1 MFMTS
6 KEDAL
11 DIMTLKRKGLSDRR
25 IARQLGLD
33 RRTVK
38 KYTSDPGIAFKPR
51 QSGPKKS
58 KLDPFS
64 ENVKVWIDQDPLYS
78 SVWVYDRLKPMGYT
92 GGYEIV
98 KKFVS
103 GLKAKRTQV
112 AYLRFETEPGMQAQV
127 DWAEFVWS
135 LPDGT
140 SRTFYLFAM
149 ILGFSRYLYCE
160 LVEKCDLTT
169 FLDCHIRAFE
179 YFGGVPDEILYDRMK
194 NVFIRK
200 LAGKTEFNRSLT
212 SLALHYGFKPLVAPA
227 YAPWVKGKIE
237 RPMEFVREGFWRGYG
252 FTSLERSNRDL
263 LAWLEMKSHRI
274 HGTTHER
281 VCDRFEREKPTLG
294 SIPKDAFDTSYQAF
308 RPVHKDCT
316 VHFETNRYMV
326 PHTLVGKN
334 LVLRVKNRVVRI
346 YDDSSHIVTYM
357 IPEQKGQF
365 VFEQRF
371 IDALK
376 NDREMNRI
384 KYGRGIRCRKGR
396 AVTIS
401 PSVPAWAMD
410 VETRSL
416 NVYDRVQQNS
426 PASREGVAA

>member
-1 MFMTS
+1 MTS

-11 DIMTLKRKGLSDRR
+11 DIVTLKRKGLSDRR
-25 IARQLGLD
+25 IARELGID

-38 KYTSDPGIAFKPR
+38 KYAASPEKALQPR
-51 QSGPKKS
+51 FSGPRTS
-58 KLDPFS
+58 KLDPFAG
-64 ENVKVWIDQDPLYS
+64 NVKVWIDQDPLYS
-78 SVWVYDRLKPMGYT
+78 AVWVYDRLKPMGYT
-92 GGYEIV
+92 GGYGIV
-98 KKFVS
+98 KKYVH
-103 GLKAKRTQV
+103 GLKAERTRV
-112 AYLRFETEPGMQAQV
+112 AYLRFETEPGNQAQA
-127 DWAEFVWS
+127 DWAEFVCT
-135 LPDGT
+135 LQDGT
-140 SRTFYLFAM
+140 SRLFYLFAM
-149 ILGFSRYLYCE
+149 ILGYSRKLYCE

-179 YFGGVPDEILYDRMK
+179 HFGGVPGEILYDRMK

-200 LAGKTEFNRSLT
+200 LAGKT
-212 SLALHYGFKPLVAPA
+212 ALHYGFQPMVAPA

-252 FTSLERSNRDL
+252 FSSLDRSNRDL
-263 LAWLEMKSHRI
+263 LDWLEMKSMRV

-281 VCDRFEREKPTLG
+281 VCDRFMREKPTLG
-294 SIPKDAFDTSYQAF
+294 TMPKDAFDTSYQAF

-334 LVLRVKNRVVRI
+334 LVLRVKNPVIRI
-346 YDDSSHIVTYM
+346 FNDCTHIVTYD
-357 IPEQKGQF
+357 IPKQKGQF
-365 VFEQRF
+365 VFEQKF

-396 AVTIS
+396 AATIS
-401 PSVPAWAMD
+401 PSIPVWAVD

-416 NVYDRVQQNS
+416 NVYDLVHEPGVVLQ
-426 PASREGVAA
+426 EEVAA

>member
-1 MFMTS
+1 
-6 KEDAL
+6 
-11 DIMTLKRKGLSDRR
+11 
-25 IARQLGLD
+25 
-33 RRTVK
+33 
-38 KYTSDPGIAFKPR
+38 
-51 QSGPKKS
+51 
-58 KLDPFS
+58 
-64 ENVKVWIDQDPLYS
+64 
-78 SVWVYDRLKPMGYT
+78 MGYT

-98 KKFVS
+98 KKLVH
-103 GLKAKRTQV
+103 GLKAERTRV
-112 AYLRFETEPGMQAQV
+112 AYLRFETEPGRQAQV
-127 DWAEFVWS
+127 DWAEFFCT

-140 SRTFYLFAM
+140 SRLFYLFAM
-149 ILGFSRYLYCE
+149 ILGYSRKLYGE
-160 LVEKCDLTT
+160 LVEKCDMTT

-179 YFGGVPDEILYDRMK
+179 YFGGVPGEILYDRMK

-200 LAGKTEFNRSLT
+200 LAGKTYFNRSLT
-212 SLALHYGFKPLVAPA
+212 SLALHYGFQPMVTPA

-252 FTSLERSNRDL
+252 FTSLDRSNRDL
-263 LAWLEMKSHRI
+263 LEWLEMKSMRV

-281 VCDRFEREKPTLG
+281 VCDRFVREKPTLG
-294 SIPKDAFDTSYQAF
+294 TMPKDAFDTSYQAF

-334 LVLRVKNRVVRI
+334 LVLRSKNRVIRI
-346 YDDSSHIVTYM
+346 YDDSTHIVTYD

-376 NDREMNRI
+376 NDREMNRR

-401 PSVPAWAMD
+401 PSIPAWAVD

-416 NVYDRVQQNS
+416 NVYDLVHEHGVVLQ
-426 PASREGVAA
+426 EEVAA

>member
-1 MFMTS
+1 
-6 KEDAL
+6 
-11 DIMTLKRKGLSDRR
+11 
-25 IARQLGLD
+25 
-33 RRTVK
+33 
-38 KYTSDPGIAFKPR
+38 
-51 QSGPKKS
+51 
-58 KLDPFS
+58 
-64 ENVKVWIDQDPLYS
+64 
-78 SVWVYDRLKPMGYT
+78 MGYT

-160 LVEKCDLTT
+160 LVERCDLTT

-281 VCDRFEREKPTLG
+281 VCDRFLREKPTLG
-294 SIPKDAFDTSYQAF
+294 SIPKDAFDTSYLAF

-346 YDDSSHIVTYM
+346 YDDSTHIITYM

-401 PSVPAWAMD
+401 PSIPGWAMD
-410 VETRSL
+410 VEIRSL